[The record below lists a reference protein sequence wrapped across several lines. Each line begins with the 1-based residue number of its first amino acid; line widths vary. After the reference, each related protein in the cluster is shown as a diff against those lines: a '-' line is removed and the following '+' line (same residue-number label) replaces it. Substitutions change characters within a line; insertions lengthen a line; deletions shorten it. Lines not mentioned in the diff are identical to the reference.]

1 MEHTCSKCGK
11 TAEEV
16 KVSVFGNEICLEC
29 WNQYLSTAEGKLE
42 LVVSL
47 VNGDIQKDDN
57 RIPEEEAFTRWV
69 SDLWKRHKEHFSISA
84 EEISRI
90 ETEAEQF
97 GFNLKSE

>member
-29 WNQYLSTAEGKLE
+29 WNQYLATAEGKLE

-47 VNGDIQKDDN
+47 VNGDIQKD
-57 RIPEEEAFTRWV
+57 V
-69 SDLWKRHKEHFSISA
+69 
-84 EEISRI
+84 
-90 ETEAEQF
+90 
-97 GFNLKSE
+97 